1 MKKIYKIWI
10 SGFIATSVIS
20 AAVITPIEIT
30 KNNNSNLST
39 IDSDNK
45 TNIISKDN
53 ISRNNSFNINEI
65 STKWS
70 NNTPSEHLIT
80 NDFNEILNYNK
91 DQNSKV
97 NNHYSYINEV
107 MLVLNNSDK
116 KSNQIMSELS
126 AQLNKLTTSQQN
138 QIKNQMLKMHDITS
152 KEKITYKNFST
163 ILSGFTTSSNIKKV
177 NAVLLKYQTEAA
189 KRALNNKDNVS
200 FMLMHAQLNFE
211 SNTQTTIGGL
221 INGLNIATAV
231 LAGISAAAAI
241 FAAVEY
247 SIAWCTFGTSTA
259 WAIASTAISVAAGA
273 FSAGCGIAAMAIEA
287 DANQLP
293 YGWET
298 AVTAFS
304 CIYPL
309 GTFIG
314 TLLKLSTA
322 MATTVTFCSWAFAVV
337 CAYVGIGVFILS
349 IYNTI
354 ND

>member
-10 SGFIATSVIS
+10 SGFIATSIIS
-20 AAVITPIEIT
+20 AAVITPIEVI

-53 ISRNNSFNINEI
+53 ISRHNSFNINEI

-80 NDFNEILNYNK
+80 NDFNEMLNYNK

-107 MLVLNNSDK
+107 MLALNNSDK
-116 KSNQIMSELS
+116 KSNKIMSELS
-126 AQLNKLTTSQQN
+126 SQLNKLTTSQQN

-200 FMLMHAQLNFE
+200 FMLMHAQFNFE
-211 SNTQTTIGGL
+211 SNTQTTIGKL
-221 INGLNIATAV
+221 INGLNIATTTFAW
-231 LAGISAAAAI
+231 ISAAAAS
-241 FAAVEY
+241 FAAIEY
-247 SIAWCTFGTSTA
+247 GLAWWFGISIP
-259 WAIASTAISVAAGA
+259 WAVASTAISVAAGA
-273 FSAGCGIAAMAIEA
+273 FSAGCGIAAMTIQSE
-287 DANQLP
+287 ANQLP
-293 YGWET
+293 EGYET

-304 CIYPL
+304 SVYPL
-309 GTFIG
+309 GSFIG
-314 TLLKLSTA
+314 TLVKLSSA
-322 MATTVTFCSWAFAVV
+322 VITTVSLCGWAFAV
-337 CAYVGIGVFILS
+337 AGVVVAIAIAILDT
-349 IYNTI
+349 YNTI